1 MLIVGPE
8 AGPPKGRAWL
18 LCRCCTKGFQAFAR
32 GQVLAL
38 RQLRVLVVRSQSLAR
53 LTAGVAGLSLLR
65 RLDLS
70 ANAKLEIDADVPL
83 GALWELRSLDLSAPA
98 WPLRVAPDVDVLGL
112 KLGPTSP
119 ACCGSCVPWAECA
132 RSALPSCP
140 GLPGAM
146 TSLHCLSVCACP

>member
-1 MLIVGPE
+1 ML
-8 AGPPKGRAWL
+8 
-18 LCRCCTKGFQAFAR
+18 

-53 LTAGVAGLSLLR
+53 LTAGVAGLALLR

-98 WPLRVAPDVDVLGL
+98 QPWGGLGFRHPWCYDTLRKVRCTCAGRTVLGGRVELAARVPGGVLGHLWLRTVGCQRL
-112 KLGPTSP
+112 KRTV
-119 ACCGSCVPWAECA
+119 ACTA
-132 RSALPSCP
+132 
-140 GLPGAM
+140 
-146 TSLHCLSVCACP
+146 

>member
-1 MLIVGPE
+1 MYQARAQPACERARGQQVGLTHG
-8 AGPPKGRAWL
+8 AL
-18 LCRCCTKGFQAFAR
+18 

-53 LTAGVAGLSLLR
+53 LTAGVAGLALLR

-98 WPLRVAPDVDVLGL
+98 GLVGLRGL
-112 KLGPTSP
+112 
-119 ACCGSCVPWAECA
+119 
-132 RSALPSCP
+132 
-140 GLPGAM
+140 
-146 TSLHCLSVCACP
+146 

>member
-1 MLIVGPE
+1 MSVL
-8 AGPPKGRAWL
+8 
-18 LCRCCTKGFQAFAR
+18 

-53 LTAGVAGLSLLR
+53 LTAGVGGVALLR

-98 WPLRVAPDVDVLGL
+98 R
-112 KLGPTSP
+112 
-119 ACCGSCVPWAECA
+119 
-132 RSALPSCP
+132 ALS
-140 GLPGAM
+140 G
-146 TSLHCLSVCACP
+146 V